1 VTRRVSSGTPWEP
14 VVGYSRAVAAG
25 DHVWVSGCTSVVDG
39 RVVHAGDM
47 QEQARQAIR
56 NAATAL
62 AEVGASLHDVV
73 RTRMFVTDITRW
85 EECARAQGEAF
96 RDVLPATSMVEVR
109 ALIDPAML
117 VEIEVVAYR
126 PGIGAESAP

>member
-1 VTRRVSSGTPWEP
+1 MTRRVSSGAPWEP

-25 DHVWVSGCTSVVDG
+25 DHVWVSGCTSIVDG
-39 RVVHAGDM
+39 GVVHVGDM
-47 QEQARQAIR
+47 EAQARQAIR
-56 NAATAL
+56 NAAAAL

-73 RTRMFVTDITRW
+73 RTRMFVTDISRW
-85 EECARAQGEAF
+85 EECARAHGEAF
-96 RDVLPATSMVEVR
+96 RDVMPATSMVEIS

-126 PGIGAESAP
+126 PGVGGETAQ

>member
-1 VTRRVSSGTPWEP
+1 MTRRVSSGTPWEP

-25 DHVWVSGCTSVVDG
+25 DHVWVSGCTSVADG
-39 RVVHAGDM
+39 EVVHAGDM
-47 QEQARQAIR
+47 EAQARQAIR

-73 RTRMFVTDITRW
+73 RTRMFVTDISRW
-85 EECARAQGEAF
+85 EECARAHGEAF
-96 RDVLPATSMVEVR
+96 RDVMPATSMVQVV

-117 VEIEVVAYR
+117 FEIEVVAFR
-126 PGIGAESAP
+126 PGVGGESMP